1 MIDQLKRK
9 FNSLYWH
16 QFALTASM
24 VMLTLLLLGI
34 SFFTLSYGTTT
45 ADKRGEMRTRAEL
58 IAQVSADY
66 FTAAG
71 DTGIDQAAALR
82 KLADMASR
90 MTDVDF
96 LICST
101 QGNVLLTTDND
112 LVGRSIMIPQ
122 EIVDDIQSDKALYQ
136 GRSNVNG
143 TYSAKKFAVAVPVKS
158 DGGQLLGI
166 VACAGG
172 NGRVGDH
179 AGVALVYRIVPDDL
193 RHHSADCLSGKLRY
207 LHAADPTHYRHGKGH
222 TRLCR
227 R

>member
-1 MIDQLKRK
+1 MIEQFKRK

-16 QFALTASM
+16 QFALTAGM
-24 VMLTLLLLGI
+24 VLLTLLLLGV

-71 DTGIDQAAALR
+71 DDSVDQSTALR

-96 LICST
+96 LICSP

-112 LVGRSIMIPQ
+112 LVGRSITIPQ
-122 EIVDDIQSDKALYQ
+122 DIVDDILGEKALYQ

-143 TYSAKKFAVAVPVKS
+143 TYSAKKFAVAVPV
-158 DGGQLLGI
+158 
-166 VACAGG
+166 
-172 NGRVGDH
+172 
-179 AGVALVYRIVPDDL
+179 
-193 RHHSADCLSGKLRY
+193 
-207 LHAADPTHYRHGKGH
+207 T
-222 TRLCR
+222 
-227 R
+227 

>member
-96 LICST
+96 LIFST

-143 TYSAKKFAVAVPVKS
+143 TYSA
-158 DGGQLLGI
+158 
-166 VACAGG
+166 
-172 NGRVGDH
+172 
-179 AGVALVYRIVPDDL
+179 
-193 RHHSADCLSGKLRY
+193 
-207 LHAADPTHYRHGKGH
+207 
-222 TRLCR
+222 
-227 R
+227 